1 MRRTISQGRQLIRAY
16 YGGIAKTVVIY
27 PAAFL
32 VATGLGQV
40 GLGLLFFAREVFHLS
55 PARVGLLGSVWSL
68 SYVVGCLFFRP
79 RFDRVLP
86 RYLIIGS
93 TASIS
98 LVTLLMQLAPAP
110 WVLYV
115 LNAVYGLSLSLFWP
129 PLMGWL
135 SVDLEGSELSKVVG
149 RFNVSWCSGVV
160 VGPLLGG
167 WLSQVSPKAPLAG
180 GSALFALTCVLVALA
195 AASLPLVRDDRRTGE
210 ADSTEGTEAGD
221 GCVLRFPAWVG
232 LYATYFGMGV
242 VFHVLPMA
250 SQDELGLS
258 KGMIGGLLFCR
269 GLTNAVAFSLLG
281 RAAFW
286 HFRMWPMLSGQVVC
300 CCAFLGLACA
310 RGPLSVAWWAGVF
323 GVCVSISYSNS
334 IFHGASG
341 SRDRSGR
348 MAIHESI
355 LAGGMVSGAAV
366 GGGLYQA
373 WGASPVYCVCAGL
386 LLAGVGV
393 QLAVWLWWRS
403 VSRKQVGPGELL
415 GV

>member
-16 YGGIAKTVVIY
+16 YGGIAKTFVIY

-32 VATGLGQV
+32 VATALGQV
-40 GLGLLFFAREVFHLS
+40 GLGLLFFVRDVFQLS

-86 RYLIIGS
+86 RYLIIAS
-93 TASIS
+93 TAS
-98 LVTLLMQLAPAP
+98 VTVVTVLMQFAPAP
-110 WVLYV
+110 WALFV
-115 LNAVYGLSLSLFWP
+115 LNAAYGLSLSLFWP

-167 WLSQVSPKAPLAG
+167 WLSQVSPRAPLVA
-180 GSALFALTCVLVALA
+180 GSALFALTCGMLILA
-195 AASLPLVRDDRRTGE
+195 ATSLPLVRGDTCTGTSE
-210 ADSTEGTEAGD
+210 AGAGTEAGD

-232 LYATYFGMGV
+232 LYVTYFGMGV
-242 VFHVLPMA
+242 VFQVFPMA

-341 SRDRSGR
+341 CRDRARR
-348 MAIHESI
+348 MAMHESI
-355 LAGGMVSGAAV
+355 LAGGLVTGSAV
-366 GGGLYQA
+366 GGVLYQA
-373 WGASPVYCVCAGL
+373 WGAAPVYCVCAGL
-386 LLAGVGV
+386 LLAGAGA
-393 QLAVWLWWRS
+393 QLAMCLWWR
-403 VSRKQVGPGELL
+403 G
-415 GV
+415 